1 MMRRQKKTF
10 ISIFSFLTIL
20 LATLPFLLTFNEI
33 LTHFVES
40 IKVYGWI
47 QKFIV
52 PVQIKMVGVL
62 VRPFGIN
69 YAATGSTISINGH
82 FAALTWNCLGW
93 QSLLLL
99 MITLIAAFREGQYT
113 FLSKVEAV
121 VIGLTGTFLI
131 NLFRISFIVM
141 LLAFLPNIFSVVY
154 HDYLAAITT
163 VVWLFGFWWFCYAYV
178 LEERQPSGVR
188 EK

>member
-141 LLAFLPNIFSVVY
+141 LLLFYRIYFQLCIMIIWQR
-154 HDYLAAITT
+154 LLL
-163 VVWLFGFWWFCYAYV
+163 LFGYLGFGGFVTHMCLKSDNLV
-178 LEERQPSGVR
+178 V
-188 EK
+188 